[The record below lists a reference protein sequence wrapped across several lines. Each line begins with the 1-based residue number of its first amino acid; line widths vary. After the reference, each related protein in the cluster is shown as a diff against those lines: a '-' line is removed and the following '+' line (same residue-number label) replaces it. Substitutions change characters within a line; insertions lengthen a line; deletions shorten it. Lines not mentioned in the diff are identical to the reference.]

1 MACPQRCRYP
11 KRQEATVRCASRL
24 YQLGIGRKY
33 TGEAI
38 RMVITEHCIDA
49 SRNCQK
55 PYWKKGQLPLA
66 YRRNWRL
73 GKGKPRRQF
82 VHDAATGCGRGGK
95 GGGGKDGGG

>member
-49 SRNCQK
+49 SRNCQNLIGRK
-55 PYWKKGQLPLA
+55 ASYPLHTGETGA
-66 YRRNWRL
+66 SEKEYRDASLSTMFVRHDCP
-73 GKGKPRRQF
+73 PRR
-82 VHDAATGCGRGGK
+82 D
-95 GGGGKDGGG
+95 